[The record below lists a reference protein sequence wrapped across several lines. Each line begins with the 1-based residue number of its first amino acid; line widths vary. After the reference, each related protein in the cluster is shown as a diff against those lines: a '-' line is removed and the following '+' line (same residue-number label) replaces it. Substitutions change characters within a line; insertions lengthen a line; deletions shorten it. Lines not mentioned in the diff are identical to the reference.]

1 MEYKT
6 VYLSPEV
13 LLFNKS
19 CDTSGMPV
27 KILVS
32 FIFFFFFNLKSAGT
46 KVLTNMQNT
55 P

>member
-32 FIFFFFFNLKSAGT
+32 FIFFFFLISNQQEQKY
-46 KVLTNMQNT
+46 
-55 P
+55 